1 MFNFISKKI
10 RSLIFDDKFIC
21 NLIKKTVKEHLET
34 NWDIQLVEH
43 FDDRN
48 YVLLMGAAEDVRDK
62 ITVITSP
69 YYGYEKFDKGFEGY
83 MQFNISSIKFSIAS
97 LGYFDSLKE
106 IKSMVLHD
114 VRYCQQYDFLRKAGG
129 DELIRRVSDSL
140 YGIRTPR
147 DENILEVDA
156 TAFSLYDINFDFNDI
171 FARYIK
177 NDCESGDKH
186 ERFLPNSWCQSKFI

>member
-21 NLIKKTVKEHLET
+21 NLIKKTVKENLTT

-48 YVLLMGAAEDVRDK
+48 YVLLMGSAEEERDE
-62 ITVITSP
+62 IIVITSP
-69 YYGYEKFDKGFEGY
+69 YYGDEKFDKGFEGY
-83 MQFNISSIKFSIAS
+83 MQFNLTSIKASIAS
-97 LGYFDSLKE
+97 LGYFDSIKE
-106 IKSMVLHD
+106 IKSMVLHN
-114 VRYCQQYDFLRKAGG
+114 VRYCQQYDFLRKVGG
-129 DELIRRVSDSL
+129 DELIFRVSDSL
-140 YGIRTPR
+140 YGTGTPR

-156 TAFSLYDINFDFNDI
+156 TAFSLYNINFDFNDI

-177 NDCESGDKH
+177 IDCESGDKH
-186 ERFLPNSWCQSKFI
+186 EKFLRNSWCQSKFI